1 VDDGLFLRVE
11 DRDYFVGVVRRVE
24 DVADIELLEIF
35 VAVDVYSFFYGDAF
49 FFIERE

>member
-11 DRDYFVGVVRRVE
+11 DRDYFFGVVRRVE

-35 VAVDVYSFFYGDAF
+35 VAVDVYSVFCGDAF